1 VGASRAVV
9 GARTAGQG
17 DASGTPTALAA
28 PPAATLGF
36 IAANVAWLFALRA
49 GVGIGKGFIVAA
61 VLSGIG
67 TVLLGVLVYHERI
80 SGPALIGVV
89 LGIVAIAFLK
99 FGTLLRP
106 IHAQQT
112 MPDFW

>member
-1 VGASRAVV
+1 MIPKWASFILLLVV
-9 GARTAGQG
+9 AE
-17 DASGTPTALAA
+17 LAA
-28 PPAATLGF
+28 NVCAKQFALQGRLSTAAFSILGF
-36 IAANVAWLFALRA
+36 IAANVAWLCALRA

-89 LGIVAIAFLK
+89 LGIVAIAFLAA
-99 FGTLLRP
+99 G
-106 IHAQQT
+106 
-112 MPDFW
+112 

>member
-1 VGASRAVV
+1 MRPTVPIQVWDR
-9 GARTAGQG
+9 RTLCAF
-17 DASGTPTALAA
+17 LH
-28 PPAATLGF
+28 
-36 IAANVAWLFALRA
+36 LRA

-89 LGIVAIAFLK
+89 LGIVAIAFLAAGWVRSHARWAVTHIRWAK
-99 FGTLLRP
+99 NPTPGGPSDATRP
-106 IHAQQT
+106 APAPARRSQG
-112 MPDFW
+112 

>member
-1 VGASRAVV
+1 LAQQLCGFC
-9 GARTAGQG
+9 
-17 DASGTPTALAA
+17 ALD
-28 PPAATLGF
+28 TSF
-36 IAANVAWLFALRA
+36 WLKNSDVLHWLCALRA

-89 LGIVAIAFLK
+89 LGIVAIAFLAA
-99 FGTLLRP
+99 G
-106 IHAQQT
+106 
-112 MPDFW
+112 